1 MSKMITDSCG
11 RTLSLREWERNS
23 MNYWRHS
30 YNTLRMRLDKG
41 FTIEQALYL
50 PPYMA
55 RRFRHS
61 DEDVRR
67 IGRNP
72 ALTRSQLAQIAGR
85 SPKEVRLI
93 MRDE

>member
-1 MSKMITDSCG
+1 MHRMITDSFG
-11 RTLSLREWERNS
+11 RTLSLRDWQRNRL
-23 MNYWRHS
+23 NYWKHK
-30 YNTLRMRLDKG
+30 YHTLRMRLNNK
-41 FTIEQALYL
+41 FTIEQALWL
-50 PPYMA
+50 PPRMA
-55 RRFRHS
+55 RQFRHS

-72 ALTRSQLAQIAGR
+72 MLSRTQLAEISGR